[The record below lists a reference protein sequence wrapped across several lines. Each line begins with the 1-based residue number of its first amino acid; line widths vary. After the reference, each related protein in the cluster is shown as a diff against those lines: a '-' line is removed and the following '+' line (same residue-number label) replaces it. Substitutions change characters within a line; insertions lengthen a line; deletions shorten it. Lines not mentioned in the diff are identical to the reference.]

1 MTRLFICRHGNT
13 FGPNEIPR
21 RVGARTDI
29 PLVDS
34 GEVQAKAL
42 GDHFKA
48 ENITFNRAFSS
59 RLQRTRQTAEII
71 LERLG
76 DTQNVDPLNFL
87 NEIFYGPD
95 ENKTEEEVIARIGAN
110 AIQKWDDEAIVPDGW
125 EANPNFII
133 GDWLSFGDYA
143 RHHFKDQNILL
154 VTSNGTARFA
164 PHLTGDFIRFK
175 KANDIKLKT
184 GAYGIITYDGDKW
197 VVEAWNIR
205 P

>member
-1 MTRLFICRHGNT
+1 MIRLFICRHGNT
-13 FGPNEIPR
+13 FAAGETPR

-34 GEVQAKAL
+34 GLVQAKAL

-48 ENITFNRAFSS
+48 QDITFNRAFCS

-71 LERLG
+71 VERMG
-76 DTQNVDPLNFL
+76 QQQTVDPLNFL

-95 ENKTEEEVIARIGAN
+95 ENKTEEEVIARIGKD
-110 AIQKWDDEAIVPDGW
+110 AIEKWDSDAIVPDGW
-125 EANPNFII
+125 DANPDFII

-143 RHHFKDQNILL
+143 KYHFKNQNILL

-164 PHLTGDFIRFK
+164 PHLTGDFIRFQK
-175 KANDIKLKT
+175 NNDIKLKT
-184 GAYGIITYDGDKW
+184 GAYGIIAYDGNKW
-197 VVEAWNIR
+197 VIEAWNVR

>member
-1 MTRLFICRHGNT
+1 MIRLFICRHGNT
-13 FGPNEIPR
+13 FAAEETPR

-34 GEVQAKAL
+34 GLVQAKAL

-48 ENITFNRAFSS
+48 QNVTFNRAFCS

-71 LERLG
+71 VERMG
-76 DTQNVDPLNFL
+76 QKQNVDPLNFL

-95 ENKTEEEVIARIGAN
+95 ENKTEEEVIARIGKE
-110 AIQKWDDEAIVPDGW
+110 AIEKWDSDAIVPDGW
-125 EANPNFII
+125 DANPDFII

-143 RHHFKDQNILL
+143 KYHFKDQNILL

-164 PHLTGDFIRFK
+164 PHLTGDFTRFQK
-175 KANDIKLKT
+175 NNDIKLKT
-184 GAYGIITYDGDKW
+184 GAYGIIAYDGHKW
-197 VVEAWNIR
+197 VIEAWNVR